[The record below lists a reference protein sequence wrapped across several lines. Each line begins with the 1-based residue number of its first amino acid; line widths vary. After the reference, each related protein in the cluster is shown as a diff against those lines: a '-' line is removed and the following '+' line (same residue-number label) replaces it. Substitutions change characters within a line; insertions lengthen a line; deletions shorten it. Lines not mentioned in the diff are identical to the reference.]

1 MDTHTCLRCGLE
13 ASCSHGTWIDR
24 HPVAVA
30 VIAIAA
36 LLIVAAIPW
45 LLVVGALGA
54 VVYVVDRGYRRRRAP
69 ALRADWEHKTLI
81 ARPTGAPPALPE
93 GLGLMTLPTVPLG
106 MGRN

>member
-1 MDTHTCLRCGLE
+1 MDAYTCLRCGLE
-13 ASCSHGTWIDR
+13 SSYSRGTWIDR

-36 LLIVAAIPW
+36 LLVVAATPW

-54 VVYVVDRGYRRRRAP
+54 VAYVVDRGYRRRRAL
-69 ALRADWEHKTLI
+69 ALRADWGHK
-81 ARPTGAPPALPE
+81 
-93 GLGLMTLPTVPLG
+93 VPLG